1 MGDPLKTSSISQQ
14 ARRYRA
20 TFLPPS
26 VARDEVPVAL
36 EAGFGERHEFT
47 AASMAEAW
55 QEARRRL
62 SEGWVIA
69 EVCALAD

>member
-1 MGDPLKTSSISQQ
+1 MSAQPQNK
-14 ARRYRA
+14 RRYRA
-20 TFLPPS
+20 TFVPPS
-26 VARDEVPVAL
+26 VGRDEVAAAL
-36 EAGFGERHEFT
+36 DAAFGERHEFH

-62 SEGWVIA
+62 PEGWHVA

>member
-1 MGDPLKTSSISQQ
+1 MSAAPAK
-14 ARRYRA
+14 RRYRA
-20 TFLPPS
+20 TFMPPS

-47 AASMAEAW
+47 ADSMAEAW
-55 QEARRRL
+55 QQALRRQP
-62 SEGWVIA
+62 EGWLIA